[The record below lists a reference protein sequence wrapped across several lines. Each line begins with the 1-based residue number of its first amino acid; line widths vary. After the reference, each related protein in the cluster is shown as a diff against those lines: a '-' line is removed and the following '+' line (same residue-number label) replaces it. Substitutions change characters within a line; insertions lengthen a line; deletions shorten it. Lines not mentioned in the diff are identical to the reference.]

1 MGGFS
6 TSGSLFRH
14 TVHKNNLNLTI
25 YLLKKL
31 FLSEF
36 FFHTPNKHTF
46 SNFGY
51 ISTLAG
57 SFRQLYKT
65 NGKYGVIV
73 YLCTYQR
80 LSYLFVKN
88 FPKNMFDFDN
98 KSKKTVKMSFIP
110 QIKVDRRSL
119 VK

>member
-14 TVHKNNLNLTI
+14 AVHKNNLNLTI

-31 FLSEF
+31 FLSEIF
-36 FFHTPNKHTF
+36 FFAHLINILF

-80 LSYLFVKN
+80 PS
-88 FPKNMFDFDN
+88 
-98 KSKKTVKMSFIP
+98 
-110 QIKVDRRSL
+110 
-119 VK
+119 